1 MYRNINK
8 IRVLLICATI
18 GCGVVLCIYY
28 SIRFMRD
35 DIYISVW
42 KTDSSSLRKIF
53 PFDFEP
59 ISSYWVLKQITPGG
73 ILPGP
78 STIQKWGIVNITEQ
92 SADEL
97 RKKYIWKPYHGNR
110 PLAEIPDFDVKKIG
124 SSQMISST
132 GPDLI
137 LEVELFYCM
146 KIQFIS
152 FGNIIN
158 WISLRAY
165 P

>member
-1 MYRNINK
+1 MRGGGMYKNINK
-8 IRVLLICATI
+8 IRALLICATI

-28 SIRFMRD
+28 SIRFMQD

-42 KTDSSSLRKIF
+42 ETDSSSLRKIF

-110 PLAEIPDFDVKKIG
+110 PLAEIPDFDVKKNW
-124 SSQMISST
+124 
-132 GPDLI
+132 
-137 LEVELFYCM
+137 
-146 KIQFIS
+146 FIS
-152 FGNIIN
+152 DDIIN
-158 WISLRAY
+158 RARLNSGGGIILLHENTIY
-165 P
+165 FFWQYN